1 MKNYLKVKKIM
12 AVILSVTTV
21 GLMLSSCSTGSNA
34 AKAKEDISAP
44 IVAYG
49 EYDPQVS
56 AQQIIADKMGYF
68 KEEGLNVTNKLAA
81 GPDQNAPLVA
91 SGTAG
96 VCFGA
101 TYDNISVAANNVKIK
116 VLAPLANA
124 TGTQC
129 VVARKGSNIKSAKDL
144 EGKKIGMTS
153 GAGVLIA
160 IRNMCKDLNVDINKI
175 TFVNLQVADQLS
187 AFEKGD
193 IDAVAVWEPWVGKA
207 VAAGGTILFSG
218 NQSYF
223 PENKGPVHWLDFYMT
238 VQVTD
243 KFYKEHPEQTVR
255 FLKALNKATDYINK
269 NPDKAAEIV
278 AKEIHISPNDCKRIM
293 SENIYSMKFDQQ
305 FVDGANT
312 MATFMKDM
320 KNIKAVPDFYNYSSP
335 DALRKADSSLVSVS
349 K

>member
-1 MKNYLKVKKIM
+1 MKCNSKAKK
-12 AVILSVTTV
+12 ILSVIVSVATISLIIS
-21 GLMLSSCSTGSNA
+21 GCSTGGSKSNS
-34 AKAKEDISAP
+34 KENISAP
-44 IVAYG
+44 IEAYG
-49 EYDPQVS
+49 ELDPQVS

-68 KEEGLNVTNKLAA
+68 KEQGLNVTNHLSA

-91 SGTAG
+91 SGTAQ

-101 TYDNISVAANNVKIK
+101 TYDNIAVAANNVKIK

-144 EGKKIGMTS
+144 EGKKVGMTS
-153 GAGVLIA
+153 GAGILIA
-160 IRNMCKDLNVDINKI
+160 IKNMCKDLNVDINKI
-175 TFVNLQVADQLS
+175 KFVNLQVSDQLS

-193 IDAVAVWEPWVGKA
+193 IDAVAVWEPWVGRA
-207 VAAGGTILFSG
+207 VAAGGTVLFSG
-218 NQSYF
+218 KESYF
-223 PENKGPVHWLDFYMT
+223 PEKKGPVHWLDFYMT

-243 KFYKEHPEQTVR
+243 KFYKEHPEQSTR
-255 FLKALNKATDYINK
+255 LLKALNKATDYINN

-278 AKEIHISPNDCKRIM
+278 SKQINISKDECKRIM
-293 SENIYSMKFDQQ
+293 SENNYSMKFDQR

-312 MATFMKDM
+312 MATFMKEM
-320 KNIKAVPDFYNYSSP
+320 KNINSVPDFYDYATS
-335 DALRKADSSLVSVS
+335 DALKKANPNLVSVS

>member
-1 MKNYLKVKKIM
+1 MKNYLKIKKIIS
-12 AVILSVTTV
+12 VILAVTTISLV
-21 GLMLSSCSTGSNA
+21 MSSCSPGDNTSKSG
-34 AKAKEDISAP
+34 EDISAP
-44 IVAYG
+44 IQVYG
-49 EYDPQVS
+49 ELDPQVS

-68 KEEGLNVTNKLAA
+68 KEEGLNVTNHLAA

-91 SGTAG
+91 SGTAQ

-101 TYDNISVAANNVKIK
+101 TYDNIAVAANNVKIK
-116 VLAPLANA
+116 LLAPLANA

-129 VVARKGSNIKSAKDL
+129 VVVRKGSNIKSAKDL
-144 EGKKIGMTS
+144 EGKKVGMTS
-153 GAGVLIA
+153 GAGILIA
-160 IRNMCKDLNVDINKI
+160 IRNMAKDLNVDINKI
-175 TFVNLQVADQLS
+175 KFVNLQVADQLS

-218 NQSYF
+218 KESYF
-223 PENKGPVHWLDFYMT
+223 AEKKGPVHWLDFYMT

-255 FLKALNKATDYINK
+255 LLKALNKATDYINN

-278 AKEIHISPNDCKRIM
+278 SKEIHISKDDCKRIM
-293 SENIYSMKFDQQ
+293 SENTYSMKFDQQ

-312 MATFMKDM
+312 MAAFMKDM
-320 KNIKAVPDFYNYSSP
+320 KNIKAVPNFYSYGFP
-335 DALRKADSSLVSVS
+335 DALRKANPDLVSVS